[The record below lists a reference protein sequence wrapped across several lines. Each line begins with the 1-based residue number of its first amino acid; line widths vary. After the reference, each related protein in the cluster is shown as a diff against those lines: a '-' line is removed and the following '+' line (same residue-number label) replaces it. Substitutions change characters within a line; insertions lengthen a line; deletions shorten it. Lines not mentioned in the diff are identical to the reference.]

1 MAGDRWRVAGIASPR
16 ARWFFELARWSNAA
30 AIPVE
35 FVKCV
40 STAEMSSRLTR
51 GESYSALLL
60 GVDTIGLNRTLVSEA
75 ADHGAAVIL
84 VGEASEH
91 EGASLGIN
99 ARLPEDF
106 GRDQL
111 ISVLSE
117 HAAPLNPTEG
127 DAGDRGSAMPD
138 GWLGT
143 LIIVTGAGG
152 SGTSLLS
159 MALAQGLAAEA
170 SNRGLVLLADLALD
184 ADQAVMHDSREV
196 IPGLQELV
204 ESCHAG
210 WPGHDR
216 LGDAFFEPAGRG
228 YHLLLGLRR
237 HCDWTSLRRRPLEI
251 AMNGLRRTYRF
262 VVADAEP
269 DLEGRS
275 DTGSSGVGDRNR
287 LARTAAAQ
295 SDLVMAVGG
304 VDMMG
309 VHSLV
314 RTAVRLADG
323 GVGSERILPV
333 FNRAPRSPQVRA
345 SAAATLRQMLETTSA
360 ERSAKPVFVP
370 RHRGVESALRDGA
383 ALPPALGRML
393 AAAAV
398 EHVNRSA
405 AL

>member
-40 STAEMSSRLTR
+40 STAEMTSRLAR

-60 GVDTIGLNRTLVSEA
+60 GVDAIGLSRALVSEA
-75 ADHGAAVIL
+75 AGHGAAVIL
-84 VGEASEH
+84 VGEVSDRER
-91 EGASLGIN
+91 ASLGIA

-106 GRDQL
+106 GRDEL
-111 ISVLSE
+111 IAALSE
-117 HAAPLNPTEG
+117 HAAPLNSEEG
-127 DAGDRGSAMPD
+127 EAGDRGSAMPS

-143 LIIVTGAGG
+143 LITVTGAGG
-152 SGTSLLS
+152 SGASLLAV
-159 MALAQGLAAEA
+159 ALAQGLAAEA

-216 LGDAFFEPAGRG
+216 LRDALFEPVGRG

-237 HCDWTSLRRRPLEI
+237 HSDWTALRRRPLEI
-251 AMNGLRRTYRF
+251 ALTGLRRTYRF
-262 VVADAEP
+262 VVADTEP

-275 DTGSSGVGDRNR
+275 DTGSSGVEDRNR

-295 SDLVMAVGG
+295 SDLVVAVGG
-304 VDMMG
+304 VGVMG

-314 RTAVRLADG
+314 RTAVRLADR
-323 GVGSERILPV
+323 GVGSDRILPV
-333 FNRAPRSPQVRA
+333 FNRAPRIPQVRA
-345 SAAATLRQMLETTSA
+345 SAAAALRQMLETTSA
-360 ERSAKPVFVP
+360 ERTARPVFVP

-383 ALPPALGRML
+383 ALPPALSRKL
-393 AAAAV
+393 AKAAV
-398 EHVNRSA
+398 EHLKQGR